1 MIFLDKRKVCCYN
14 KVVMNTNFKKRGEK
28 MTSAEILQNHGIRP
42 SLTRVMIYDYLREH
56 RTHPTADE
64 IYLALSPS
72 APTLSKTTVYN
83 TTKLLSSQGVIKT
96 ITIEEQQ
103 ARFDAC
109 TDIHGHFLCKG
120 CGKVFDFDTESPKMS
135 LPKGFI
141 TNVTE
146 IYCTGKCNECSAQEQ

>member
-1 MIFLDKRKVCCYN
+1 
-14 KVVMNTNFKKRGEK
+14 
-28 MTSAEILQNHGIRP
+28 MTSAQILQEHGIRP

-64 IYLALSPS
+64 IYTALSPN

-83 TTKLLSSQGVIKT
+83 TMKLLSAEGVIKT

-109 TDIHGHFLCKG
+109 IDTHGHFLCKE
-120 CGKVFDFDTESPKMS
+120 CGKVFDFDTE
-135 LPKGFI
+135 LPQMKIPQGFEP
-141 TNVTE
+141 TVTE
-146 IYCTGKCNECSAQEQ
+146 IYCIGKCKGCN

>member
-1 MIFLDKRKVCCYN
+1 
-14 KVVMNTNFKKRGEK
+14 
-28 MTSAEILQNHGIRP
+28 MTSAEILQNYGIRP

-64 IYLALSPS
+64 IYTALSPK

-83 TTKLLSSQGVIKT
+83 TMKLLSAEGIIKT

-109 TDIHGHFLCKG
+109 TDTHGHFLCKD
-120 CGKVFDFDTESPKMS
+120 CGKVYDFDTS
-135 LPKGFI
+135 LPSMNIPSGFEAS
-141 TNVTE
+141 VTE
-146 IYCTGKCNECSAQEQ
+146 IYCIGKCKDCNK

>member
-1 MIFLDKRKVCCYN
+1 
-14 KVVMNTNFKKRGEK
+14 
-28 MTSAEILQNHGIRP
+28 MTSAQILQQHGIRP

-64 IYLALSPS
+64 IYTALSPI

-83 TTKLLSSQGVIKT
+83 TMKLLSSEGVIKT

-109 TDIHGHFLCKG
+109 IDTHGHFLCKD
-120 CGKVFDFDTESPKMS
+120 CGKVFDFDTELPSMKIPEGLSPS
-135 LPKGFI
+135 
-141 TNVTE
+141 VTE
-146 IYCTGKCNECSAQEQ
+146 IYCIGRCKSCN

>member
-1 MIFLDKRKVCCYN
+1 
-14 KVVMNTNFKKRGEK
+14 

-42 SLTRVMIYDYLREH
+42 SLTRVMIYDYLRAH

-64 IYLALSPS
+64 IYSALSPQ

-83 TTKLLSSQGVIKT
+83 TMKLLSSEGVIKT

-109 TDIHGHFLCKG
+109 TDIHGHFLCKN
-120 CGKVFDFDTESPKMS
+120 CGKIFDFDTK
-135 LPKGFI
+135 LPSMKLPEGFGVD
-141 TNVTE
+141 VTE
-146 IYCTGKCNECSAQEQ
+146 IYCTGKCKECV

>member
-1 MIFLDKRKVCCYN
+1 
-14 KVVMNTNFKKRGEK
+14 
-28 MTSAEILQNHGIRP
+28 MTSAEILQKHGIRP

-64 IYLALSPS
+64 IYSALSPN

-83 TTKLLSSQGVIKT
+83 TMKLLSSEGVIKT

-109 TDIHGHFLCKG
+109 TDIHGHFLCRD
-120 CGKVFDFDTESPKMS
+120 CGGVFDFDTELPKMVI
-135 LPKGFI
+135 PEGFI
-141 TNVTE
+141 PSVTE
-146 IYCTGKCNECSAQEQ
+146 IYCMGKCKKCS